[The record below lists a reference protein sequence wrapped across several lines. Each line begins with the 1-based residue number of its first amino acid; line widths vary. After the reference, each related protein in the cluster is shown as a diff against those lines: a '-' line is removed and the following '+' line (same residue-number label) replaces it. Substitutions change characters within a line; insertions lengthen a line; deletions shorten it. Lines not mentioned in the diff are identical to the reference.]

1 MTKYSHQSS
10 TNASGLT
17 MATLLDVTT
26 VQDLTVE
33 PGDIA
38 LGVFLSL
45 FAIVTIFGN
54 CLVIVAVL
62 RERHLRSSTNYL
74 IVSLAVADLVIGA
87 VVMPFAITLEV
98 MQQRWMFGR
107 DWCDVWHSFD
117 VLASTASILNL
128 SGIALDRYL
137 AITNAIKYP
146 QRMTTQRIVIV
157 IAVVWIMSAA
167 ISFPAILW
175 WRVVSNTTP
184 PSPPL
189 PSFNVTSFLLFTTES
204 TPDIDSTINLVYN
217 VTQNGADVTLVDRC
231 VFTEDPV
238 YLVVSSIVSFY
249 FPVVI
254 ILYAYYR
261 IYKAAS
267 AQTRS
272 IKNGSKVLINCSDIK
287 GSDGRRRT
295 TLTLRIHRG
304 GAGQRRRGAAGSVQE
319 SSSRRVRDKNNF
331 LRHADRCDP
340 DLIEHYVSDC
350 EYEQTSQPCLVTST
364 VNGHD
369 TGDVI
374 ETMRHPKQTRLQHP
388 SRLNTMTSHSRMY
401 QQVPTESPVPTSDNP
416 SPRNASRGWQQK
428 FAISRKLG
436 KIAKEQKAAKTLGI
450 VMGIFCICWVP
461 FFITNVLYAICKT
474 NCVARPDI
482 LFPIF
487 TWLGYINSG
496 MNPVIYAC
504 SMRDFRRAFY
514 KILCRSCPKQLSL
527 SAPRKNHNT
536 TRKTASHTRNGKCV
550 RFNDVTPQSDRYLAE
565 MTSTYASEMT
575 SATATSSEIT
585 NGLSRLTSS
594 ANGCDSS

>member
-1 MTKYSHQSS
+1 MVLQRCSVCVGAVTLLTLQSWSMYLHVSFKRALLREPFS
-10 TNASGLT
+10 TLFTLERPFSGMNSNMHLQLVSVAKRVLT
-17 MATLLDVTT
+17 NLTLKRFATLFGLSKIGGEFSFAVVAERLQDV
-26 VQDLTVE
+26 
-33 PGDIA
+33 
-38 LGVFLSL
+38 
-45 FAIVTIFGN
+45 
-54 CLVIVAVL
+54 
-62 RERHLRSSTNYL
+62 R
-74 IVSLAVADLVIGA
+74 VIGMHQI
-87 VVMPFAITLEV
+87 VRLQVP
-98 MQQRWMFGR
+98 
-107 DWCDVWHSFD
+107 
-117 VLASTASILNL
+117 L
-128 SGIALDRYL
+128 S
-137 AITNAIKYP
+137 
-146 QRMTTQRIVIV
+146 
-157 IAVVWIMSAA
+157 
-167 ISFPAILW
+167 
-175 WRVVSNTTP
+175 
-184 PSPPL
+184 
-189 PSFNVTSFLLFTTES
+189 
-204 TPDIDSTINLVYN
+204 
-217 VTQNGADVTLVDRC
+217 
-231 VFTEDPV
+231 
-238 YLVVSSIVSFY
+238 Y

-331 LRHADRCDP
+331 LRQSDRCDP

-374 ETMRHPKQTRLQHP
+374 ETMRQPKQTRLQHP

-514 KILCRSCPKQLSL
+514 KILCRSCPKKLSL

-536 TRKTASHTRNGKCV
+536 TRKAASHTRNGKCV

-575 SATATSSEIT
+575 SATATSSDVT